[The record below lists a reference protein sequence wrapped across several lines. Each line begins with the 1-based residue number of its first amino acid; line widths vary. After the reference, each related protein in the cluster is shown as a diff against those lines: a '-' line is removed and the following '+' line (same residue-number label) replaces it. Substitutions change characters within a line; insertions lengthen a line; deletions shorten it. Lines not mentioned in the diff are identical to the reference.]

1 MTISKGRF
9 KGRFS
14 VGEATP
20 TAHRGT
26 SSDSG
31 LVSNKMLKWLWRN
44 CSNLLTK
51 VRVTI
56 DPRQSGS
63 GLKPLPTHSRSGRRI
78 DNWRRLGQRL
88 QDPEWRR
95 YGYLLLFSKF
105 VAILVLAL
113 VAIPIVAH
121 FVGSPVL
128 AADPVIKANDIV
140 NPINT
145 LWTLLAAFLVFGMQA
160 GFTMLEAGFSR
171 ARETVNVL
179 MECIV
184 DTCLCG
190 ILFYAIGF
198 AFMFSTGN
206 GFIGGNWFFLQGA
219 PATYQ
224 STGVAFLAFWLF
236 QFAFADTCSTITS
249 GSMIGRTGFVGDL
262 LYSTGV
268 SGFIYPIIG
277 HWVWGPDGFLVSM
290 GSENNFLP
298 FVGTGFRD
306 FAGSAVVHTVGGI
319 IALAGAI
326 VLGPRLGRVFKR
338 DGGGPMLPH
347 DLTIAAVGGLILWFG
362 WYGFNPGSTLS
373 AMDFQG
379 TARVAANTT
388 LAACAGGLSAMFV
401 GFPKTKKW
409 DLSYT
414 VNGFLA
420 GLVSITCP
428 CYWVSP
434 SGAIAIGAIGG
445 AVVVW
450 GIDLL
455 EWLRIDDPI
464 GAVPVHGFCGI
475 WGTLSLGLFATGEFG
490 ATGPFA
496 PDNSAP
502 VLVQGLLYGGGMQVL
517 TAQFVGSAIVT
528 LSAFSLGMA
537 LMAAVNL
544 TGTLRVSAEGEL
556 EGIDVHEHGIPAYP
570 EYVIQPTPSAHSS
583 SYGFGGGDRQ
593 FGQKFEKPE

>member
-1 MTISKGRF
+1 MKVSKGRF
-9 KGRFS
+9 SGR
-14 VGEATP
+14 
-20 TAHRGT
+20 
-26 SSDSG
+26 SSRRCGSASNFG
-31 LVSNKMLKWLWRN
+31 LVSSKILKRSIAN
-44 CSNLLTK
+44 CAGLLTK
-51 VRVTI
+51 VRSVATNS
-56 DPRQSGS
+56 QQNVNS
-63 GLKPLPTHSRSGRRI
+63 GLEPLPTHTRSGRRL

-105 VAILVLAL
+105 VAIVVLAL

-121 FVGSPVL
+121 IVGSPVL

-171 ARETVNVL
+171 SRETVNVL

-219 PATYQ
+219 PATYG
-224 STGVAFLAFWLF
+224 STGVAFLAYWLF

-249 GSMIGRTGFVGDL
+249 GAMLGRTGFVGDL

-306 FAGSAVVHTVGGI
+306 FAGSAVIHTVGGI

-347 DLTIAAVGGLILWFG
+347 DLTIAAIGGLILWFG

-428 CYWVSP
+428 CYWVNPTGS
-434 SGAIAIGAIGG
+434 ILIGAIGG
-445 AVVVW
+445 AIVVW

-475 WGTLSLGLFATGEFG
+475 WGTLALGFFATGEFG

-502 VLVQGLLYGGGMQVL
+502 VQGLLYGGGMQVL
-517 TAQFVGSAIVT
+517 TAQFIGSAIVT

-544 TGTLRVSAEGEL
+544 TGTLRVSQEGEL

-570 EYVIQPTPSAHSS
+570 EYVIQPTAAAQS
-583 SYGFGGGDRQ
+583 SYESEGTKRKFGT
-593 FGQKFEKPE
+593 E

>member
-1 MTISKGRF
+1 MTIGKGRF
-9 KGRFS
+9 KGR
-14 VGEATP
+14 A
-20 TAHRGT
+20 AHRGT
-26 SSDSG
+26 SSDTG

-44 CSNLLTK
+44 CSDLLTK

-160 GFTMLEAGFSR
+160 GFTMLEAGFAR

-306 FAGSAVVHTVGGI
+306 FAGSAVIHTVGGI

-428 CYWVSP
+428 CYWVNP
-434 SGAIAIGAIGG
+434 TGAIAIGAIGG
-445 AVVVW
+445 AIVVW

-455 EWLRIDDPI
+455 EHLRIDDPI

-475 WGTLSLGLFATGEFG
+475 WGTLALGFFATGEFG
-490 ATGPFA
+490 ATGAFA

-502 VLVQGLLYGGGMQVL
+502 LLVKGLLYGGGMQVL

-570 EYVIQPTPSAHSS
+570 EYVIQPTPAAHSS
-583 SYGFGGGDRQ
+583 SYGFGGTDRQ